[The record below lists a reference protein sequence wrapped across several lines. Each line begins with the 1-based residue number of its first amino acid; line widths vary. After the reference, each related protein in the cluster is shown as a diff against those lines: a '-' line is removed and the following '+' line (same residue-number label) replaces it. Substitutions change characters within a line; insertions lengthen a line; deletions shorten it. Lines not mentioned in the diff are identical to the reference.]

1 MGRRRLLDRFPRAW
15 YGRAVRARLLLVA
28 VVSAAA
34 FAGAGSGAARAAGG
48 FATEQLWQAGADD
61 WEPTV
66 ATDPSSAYVYQV
78 TTRYGGQKA
87 CGKGL
92 GHCLLV
98 RASADRGATWGT
110 ARRLPATPNTTAQND
125 PEVKVASD
133 GVVYAAWMN
142 DFDVMFAR
150 SVDHGATWSSP
161 VNLRLQSGLHF
172 TDKPILAISPS
183 GTDVYIAFNSS
194 DSYVA
199 TSHDHGNTFAISSPT
214 NADGLYWFA
223 EQGAVAPDGTVM
235 FGESAE
241 EQSGLGPV
249 QLAIVRSPDGGAHW
263 STTFIGTSQ
272 ERPPCTTS
280 TCPVDFYGPQTAVAV
295 DTSGTAL
302 AVYGANSTPDGLM
315 SLFSRTSTDDGA
327 TWSAPRLVSS
337 AGSAVGADF
346 QQLAVGRTA
355 GDFRMVFMD
364 DRNGPA
370 AWNTWFVKA
379 SGTGWSAPVR
389 LSNATA
395 GAPYKSAAGFVQ
407 PYGDYLGYAVDRNG
421 TDYAIWG
428 EGSSYAGPGGAWFTR
443 D

>member
-1 MGRRRLLDRFPRAW
+1 M
-15 YGRAVRARLLLVA
+15 RARLLVLA
-28 VVSAAA
+28 VISSAALL
-34 FAGAGSGAARAAGG
+34 GGSSGAANAAGG
-48 FATEQLWQAGADD
+48 FASEQLWQVGVDD

-66 ATDPSSAYVYQV
+66 ATDPSSSFVYQV

-92 GHCLLV
+92 KHCLLL
-98 RASADRGATWGT
+98 RASSDGGITWGT
-110 ARRLPATPNTTAQND
+110 ARRLPATSNTTAQND
-125 PEVKVASD
+125 PEIKVASD

-142 DFDVMFAR
+142 DYDVMFAT
-150 SVDHGATWSSP
+150 SADHGVTWSSP
-161 VNLRLQSGLHF
+161 VNLRLQSRLHF

-183 GTDVYIAFNSS
+183 GADVYIAFNSS

-199 TSHDHGNTFAISSPT
+199 TSHDHGGSFAISSQT

-249 QLAIVRSPDGGAHW
+249 KLAIVRSTDGGGHW
-263 STTFIGTSQ
+263 STAFIGGSQ
-272 ERPPCTTS
+272 ERPPCSTA
-280 TCPVDFYGPQTAVAV
+280 TCPVDFYGPQTAVAI
-295 DTSGTAL
+295 DRSGKAL
-302 AVYGANSTPDGLM
+302 SVYAANSTADGPM
-315 SLFSRTSTDDGA
+315 SLFARSSSDDGA
-327 TWSAPRLVSS
+327 TWSSARLVSS

-346 QQLAVGRTA
+346 QQLAAGPTA

-370 AWNTWFVKA
+370 AWNTWYIRT
-379 SGTGWSAPVR
+379 SGHGWKAPVR
-389 LSNATA
+389 LSDAA
-395 GAPYKSAAGFVQ
+395 SGAPYKSAAGFVQ
-407 PYGDYLGYAVDRNG
+407 PYGDYLGYAVSPSG
-421 TDYAIWG
+421 TNYAIWG
-428 EGSSYAGPGGAWFTR
+428 EGPSYAGPGGAWFTR

>member
-1 MGRRRLLDRFPRAW
+1 MR
-15 YGRAVRARLLLVA
+15 VRLLLVA
-28 VVSAAA
+28 GVSAALLL
-34 FAGAGSGAARAAGG
+34 GAAPSGAAAAGT
-48 FATEQLWQAGADD
+48 FATEQLWQVGTDD

-66 ATDPSSAYVYQV
+66 AVDPSSSYVYQV
-78 TTRYGGQKA
+78 TTRFGGQKA

-92 GHCLLV
+92 NHCLLM
-98 RASADRGATWGT
+98 RASSDGGATWGT
-110 ARRLPATPNTTAQND
+110 ARRLPATSNTTAQND

-133 GVVYAAWMN
+133 GTVYAAWMN

-150 SVDHGATWSSP
+150 SADHGVTWTTP
-161 VNLRLQSGLHF
+161 VNLRLRSGLHF
-172 TDKPILAISPS
+172 TDKPILAISPT
-183 GTDVYIAFNSS
+183 GADVYIAFNSS

-199 TSHDHGNTFAISSPT
+199 TSHNRGATFAISART

-241 EQSGLGPV
+241 QQSGLGPV
-249 QLAIVRSPDGGAHW
+249 QLAVVRSTDGGAHW
-263 STTFIGTSQ
+263 STAFIGTSQ

-295 DTSGTAL
+295 DRSGKAL
-302 AVYGANSTPDGLM
+302 AVYAANSTADGPM

-327 TWSAPRLVSS
+327 TWTAPRLVSS

-346 QQLAVGRTA
+346 QQLAAGPTA

-370 AWNTWFVKA
+370 AWNTWYVRA
-379 SGTGWSAPVR
+379 SGSGWTAPVR
-389 LSNATA
+389 LSDAA
-395 GAPYKSAAGFVQ
+395 SGAPYKSASGFVQ
-407 PYGDYLGYAVDRNG
+407 PYGDYLGYAVSPGG
-421 TDYAIWG
+421 TNYAIWG
-428 EGSSYAGPGGAWFTR
+428 EGPSYAGPGGSWFTH

>member
-1 MGRRRLLDRFPRAW
+1 VRLR
-15 YGRAVRARLLLVA
+15 LLVA
-28 VVSAAA
+28 AVLSAA
-34 FAGAGSGAARAAGG
+34 FLGGSTGAANAAGG
-48 FATEQLWQAGADD
+48 FATEQVWQAGADD

-66 ATDPSSAYVYQV
+66 AADPSSSYVYQV

-92 GHCLLV
+92 KHCLLL
-98 RASADRGATWGT
+98 RASSNGGTTWGT
-110 ARRLPATPNTTAQND
+110 ARVLPPTANTTAQND

-150 SVDHGATWSSP
+150 SADHGVTWSTP

-183 GTDVYIAFNSS
+183 GADVYVAFNSS

-199 TSHDHGNTFAISSPT
+199 ASHDHGATFTISSRT
-214 NADGLYWFA
+214 NTDGLYWFA

-249 QLAIVRSPDGGAHW
+249 KLAIVRSTDGGAHW
-263 STTFIGTSQ
+263 STVFIGASQ

-295 DTSGTAL
+295 DSSGSAL
-302 AVYGANSTPDGLM
+302 AVYGANSTADGPM
-315 SLFSRTSTDDGA
+315 SLFARSSTDGGA
-327 TWSAPRLVSS
+327 TWSAARLVSS
-337 AGSAVGADF
+337 AGTAVGADF
-346 QQLAVGRTA
+346 QQLATGPAA

-364 DRNGPA
+364 DRNGAA
-370 AWNTWFVKA
+370 AWNTWYIRA
-379 SGTGWSAPVR
+379 SGTGWTAPVR
-389 LSNATA
+389 LSDATS

-407 PYGDYLGYAVDRNG
+407 PYGDYLGYAVSPGG
-421 TDYAIWG
+421 TNYAIWG
-428 EGSSYAGPGGAWFTR
+428 EGPSYAGPGGAWFTR
-443 D
+443 G

>member
-1 MGRRRLLDRFPRAW
+1 MTGSGAAW
-15 YGRAVRARLLLVA
+15 YGRAVRIRILAAVA
-28 VVSAAA
+28 IFAAA
-34 FAGAGSGAARAAGG
+34 FLGVSAGAARAAGA
-48 FATEQLWQAGADD
+48 FATEKVWQASADD

-66 ATDPSSAYVYQV
+66 AVDPSSSYVYQV

-92 GHCLLV
+92 KHCLLV
-98 RASADRGATWGT
+98 RASSNGGTTWGT
-110 ARRLPATPNTTAQND
+110 EVLLPPTSNTTAQND
-125 PEVKVASD
+125 PEIQVASD
-133 GVVYAAWMN
+133 GTVYAAWMN

-150 SVDHGATWSSP
+150 SANHGATWTTP

-194 DSYVA
+194 DSYLA
-199 TSHDHGNTFAISSPT
+199 SSHNHGASFAISSRT
-214 NADGLYWFA
+214 NTDTRYWFA
-223 EQGAVAPDGTVM
+223 EQGAVAPDGTVL
-235 FGESAE
+235 FGESSE

-249 QLAIVRSPDGGAHW
+249 LLAIVRSTDGGAHW
-263 STTFIGTSQ
+263 SKATIGTSQ

-295 DTSGTAL
+295 DSSGTAL
-302 AVYGANSTPDGLM
+302 AVYGANSTADGPM

-327 TWSAPRLVSS
+327 TWTAARLVSS

-346 QQLAVGRTA
+346 QQLSTGPTA

-364 DRNGPA
+364 DRNGPS
-370 AWNTWFVKA
+370 AWNTWYVKA
-379 SGTGWSAPVR
+379 SGTGWTAPVR
-389 LSNATA
+389 LSDAA
-395 GAPYKSAAGFVQ
+395 SGAPYKSAAGFVQ
-407 PYGDYLGYAVDRNG
+407 PYGDYLGYDVSPGGKN
-421 TDYAIWG
+421 YAIWG
-428 EGSSYAGPGGAWFTR
+428 EGISYAGPGGAWFTH

>member
-1 MGRRRLLDRFPRAW
+1 
-15 YGRAVRARLLLVA
+15 VRGRLLLVA
-28 VVSAAA
+28 IAAVA
-34 FAGAGSGAARAAGG
+34 ALLGASSGAARAAGG
-48 FATEQLWQAGADD
+48 FATEQVWQAGADD

-66 ATDPSSAYVYQV
+66 AADPSSSHVYQV

-92 GHCLLV
+92 NHCLLL
-98 RASADRGATWGT
+98 RASSDGGTSWGA
-110 ARRLPATPNTTAQND
+110 ARRLPATANTTAQND

-150 SVDHGATWSSP
+150 STDHGATWSSP

-172 TDKPILAISPS
+172 TDKPILAISPN
-183 GTDVYIAFNSS
+183 GADVYIAFNSS

-199 TSHDHGNTFAISSPT
+199 TSHDHGGTFAISSRT

-249 QLAIVRSPDGGAHW
+249 KLAIVRSTDGGAHW
-263 STTFIGTSQ
+263 STAFIGMSQ

-280 TCPVDFYGPQTAVAV
+280 TCPVDFYGPQTAVAI
-295 DTSGTAL
+295 DRSGKAL
-302 AVYGANSTPDGLM
+302 AVYGASSTADGSM
-315 SLFSRTSTDDGA
+315 SLFARSSTDDGA
-327 TWSAPRLVSS
+327 TWSAARAVSA

-346 QQLAVGRTA
+346 QQLAVGPTA

-370 AWNTWFVKA
+370 AWNTWYIRA
-379 SGTGWSAPVR
+379 SGAGWTAPVR
-389 LSNATA
+389 LSDAA
-395 GAPYKSAAGFVQ
+395 SGAPYKSAAGFVQ
-407 PYGDYLGYAVDRNG
+407 PYGDYLGYAVSPTG
-421 TDYAIWG
+421 TNYAIWG
-428 EGSSYAGPGGAWFTR
+428 EGPSYAGPGGAWFTH

>member
-1 MGRRRLLDRFPRAW
+1 VRVRRLL
-15 YGRAVRARLLLVA
+15 VA
-28 VVSAAA
+28 AVSAAA
-34 FAGAGSGAARAAGG
+34 LLGVTPGTAGAAGT
-48 FATEQLWQAGADD
+48 FATEQLWQAGTDD

-66 ATDPSSAYVYQV
+66 ALDPSSSYVYQM

-92 GHCLLV
+92 KHCILL
-98 RASADRGATWGT
+98 RASSDGGATWGT
-110 ARRLPATPNTTAQND
+110 ARRMPATSNTTAQND
-125 PEVKVASD
+125 PEVQVASD
-133 GVVYAAWMN
+133 GTVYAAWMN
-142 DFDVMFAR
+142 DFDVMSAR
-150 SVDHGATWSSP
+150 STDNGATWSTP

-172 TDKPILAISPS
+172 TDKPILAISPT
-183 GTDVYIAFNSS
+183 GADVFIAFNSS

-199 TSHDHGNTFAISSPT
+199 TSHDRGATFTISART
-214 NADGLYWFA
+214 NSDGLYWFA
-223 EQGAVAPDGTVM
+223 EQGVVAPDGTVM

-249 QLAIVRSPDGGAHW
+249 QLAIVRSTDRGAHW
-263 STTFIGTSQ
+263 STSIIGVSQ

-295 DTSGTAL
+295 DQAGKAL
-302 AVYGANSTPDGLM
+302 AVYAANSTADGPM

-327 TWSAPRLVSS
+327 TWSPARLVSS

-346 QQLAVGRTA
+346 QQLAAGPTQ

-370 AWNTWFVKA
+370 AWNTWFVRA
-379 SGTGWSAPVR
+379 SGTGWTAPVR
-389 LSNATA
+389 LSNATS

-407 PYGDYLGYAVDRNG
+407 PYGDYLGYAVSTSG

-428 EGSSYAGPGGAWFTR
+428 EGPSYAGPGGSWFTH